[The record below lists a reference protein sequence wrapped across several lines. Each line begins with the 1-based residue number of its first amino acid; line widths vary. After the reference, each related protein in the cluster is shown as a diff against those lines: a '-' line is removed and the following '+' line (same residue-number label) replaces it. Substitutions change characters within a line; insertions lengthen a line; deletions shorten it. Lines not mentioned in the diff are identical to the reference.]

1 MISITPHHAAT
12 LPASARKSSLKQSSK
27 YDNEYASLN
36 RAQTRHKE
44 ASDES
49 NIEEYQIEGAVQT
62 RINVLDPSCRPLFQT

>member
-49 NIEEYQIEGAVQT
+49 NIEEYQIEGT
-62 RINVLDPSCRPLFQT
+62 DTDKCS